1 MWNYSRQLT
10 YSGSSDYQPNLTSRL
25 SLAMPLREVQF
36 PYDAAS
42 LRSGEERFLIFF
54 SSRLAESNLPWCPDC
69 VAVEDLVRK
78 TFGSERGPSAVLVY
92 VGQISEWK
100 TPDNIFRKEPW
111 KVRAIPTIIKLDKA
125 GEEIA
130 RLVDGQN
137 SISEELSSFVQ

>member
-54 SSRLAESNLPWCPDC
+54 SSRVAESNLPWCP
-69 VAVEDLVRK
+69 
-78 TFGSERGPSAVLVY
+78 
-92 VGQISEWK
+92 VG
-100 TPDNIFRKEPW
+100 
-111 KVRAIPTIIKLDKA
+111 
-125 GEEIA
+125 
-130 RLVDGQN
+130 
-137 SISEELSSFVQ
+137 